1 VGARSVRWW
10 GHDRRV
16 TVRRRSA
23 AHGEVQTTH
32 MTRSRTLFG
41 LLVVTLL
48 AALVAPAGA
57 ATSDEARRAEV
68 RAKRARANAEL
79 NTVRASESQLLKAA
93 QQANAD
99 VAAQNRLVASARQAA
114 AAAEAELNEA
124 NRKLDETRTKL
135 TELNTR
141 VVDQAVAQYISPRGA
156 AHGLGGDTTDL
167 AANARRDALLATVS
181 ATTADLVDQL
191 NAAQE
196 DFDLQAQAAKALRD
210 KAAAR
215 KAQTE
220 TALANAKAIAA
231 TQTKLA
237 AGVAARRAQLLG
249 EIDAQAKADAALT
262 ARINARSRST
272 VVGGDSS
279 ARSGGCIWPA
289 RGSVT
294 SEYGRRWGRLHAG
307 IDIANSTGT
316 PIWAAKSG
324 VVIVAGR
331 ESGYGNAVII
341 DHGGGLS
348 TLYGHM
354 SRISVSDGQSV
365 SQGQVVGA
373 MGNTGNSTGTH
384 LHFETRYGGTPR
396 NPRGCLS

>member
-1 VGARSVRWW
+1 MTVVLRSGVAPPPTARCKP
-10 GHDRRV
+10 
-16 TVRRRSA
+16 
-23 AHGEVQTTH
+23 TH
-32 MTRSRTLFG
+32 MTRSRTLFA
-41 LLVVTLL
+41 LLVVTLV
-48 AALVAPAGA
+48 AALAAPAGA
-57 ATSDEARRAEV
+57 ATSEEARRAEV

-114 AAAEAELNEA
+114 VAAESELTEA
-124 NRKLDETRTKL
+124 NRKLTETRTKF
-135 TELNTR
+135 TELNAQ
-141 VVDQAVAQYISPRGA
+141 VVHQAVAQYISPRGSA
-156 AHGLGGDTTDL
+156 PGLGGDTTDL

-196 DFDLQAQAAKALRD
+196 DFDLQAQQAKALRD

-220 TALANAKAIAA
+220 AALANAQRIAA
-231 TQTKLA
+231 AQAKLA

-272 VVGGDSS
+272 TVVGGDSS

-294 SEYGRRWGRLHAG
+294 SEYGSRWGRLHAG

-316 PIWAAKSG
+316 PIWAAKAG

-331 ESGYGNAVII
+331 ESGYGNTVII
-341 DHGGGLS
+341 DHGGGMT

-365 SQGQVVGA
+365 GQGQVVGA

-384 LHFETRYGGTPR
+384 LHFETRYGGSAR

>member
-1 VGARSVRWW
+1 
-10 GHDRRV
+10 
-16 TVRRRSA
+16 
-23 AHGEVQTTH
+23 

-41 LLVVTLL
+41 LLVVTLV
-48 AALVAPAGA
+48 AALAAPAGA
-57 ATSDEARRAEV
+57 ATSDEAQRAAV
-68 RAKRARANAEL
+68 RARRARANAEL

-99 VAAQNRLVASARQAA
+99 VVAQNRLVASARQATA
-114 AAAEAELNEA
+114 AADAELAEA
-124 NRKLDETRTKL
+124 NRRLEETRTKL
-135 TELNTR
+135 ADLNDQ

-167 AANARRDALLATVS
+167 AANARRDALFATVS

-196 DFDLQAQAAKALRD
+196 DFDLQAQSAKELRD

-215 KAQTE
+215 KALTE
-220 TALANAKAIAA
+220 SALANAQQIAA

-237 AGVAARRAQLLG
+237 AGVAARRSQLLG

-307 IDIANSTGT
+307 IDIANGTGT
-316 PIWAAKSG
+316 PIWAAKAG

-331 ESGYGNAVII
+331 ESGYGNTVII
-341 DHGGGLS
+341 DHGGGFT

-354 SRISVSDGQSV
+354 SRISVSDGASV
-365 SQGQVVGA
+365 GQGQVVGA
-373 MGNTGNSTGTH
+373 MGNSGNSTGTH
-384 LHFETRYGGTPR
+384 LHFETRYGGSPR